1 MYQTAFVAI
10 PIFHKSFKF
19 CMKYLDINLKL
30 YIYPVLDKT
39 QKWNENECNCD
50 IFYPENEKFQFLKVK
65 HKKIM
70 FWFLHLYNC

>member
-39 QKWNENECNCD
+39 QK
-50 IFYPENEKFQFLKVK
+50 
-65 HKKIM
+65 
-70 FWFLHLYNC
+70 